1 MGRMNDVQTRDKS
14 IEILLGL
21 AAIFVAGCS
30 DPKKGLSD
38 AEMSRIALTQKIEL
52 VKASGGLV
60 LMVGGETLSSSE
72 ILETALPAQGKEV
85 SLAEYLKPM
94 AQSSNLD
101 QFKQQGRAY
110 VEEVLTGKIS
120 NLLLYQYAKKET
132 GDSEQVKEYLDQ
144 MAEKELRQ
152 FVMRYG
158 GDQAKAD
165 EAIAKM
171 GIDREKFKEEQKK
184 RMITQSYIS
193 SKMPRNQPITYSQ
206 LKDCYE
212 RVKDRYFLRAAR
224 LTFRLIDI
232 DVTKVKLSDSNTNL
246 IDEAKRLAEE
256 VMAKLKAGEDF
267 GKLAEQYS
275 HDHRRTFGGL
285 WQPISPDALARPY
298 DVLAKEAEKIDPGQ
312 VAGPIDT
319 GGHVFI
325 MKLEDKQTAGYE
337 PFEKVQRQVMEIVEA
352 ERRDQ
357 IVRDLT
363 TRFLS
368 QAAVGQRDE
377 FVEFCLEKIYQL
389 NRQ

>member
-1 MGRMNDVQTRDKS
+1 MNDVQTRDKS

>member
-1 MGRMNDVQTRDKS
+1 MNNVQTRGKL
-14 IEILLGL
+14 IEVLLGL
-21 AAIFVAGCS
+21 AALLVAGCG
-30 DPKKGLSD
+30 DEKKGLSD

-132 GDSEQVKEYLDQ
+132 GDSEQIKEYLDQ
-144 MAEKELRQ
+144 MAEKELRH
-152 FVMRYG
+152 FIMRYG

-165 EAIAKM
+165 EALAKM
-171 GIDREKFKEEQKK
+171 GIDREKFKEEQKR

-212 RVKDRYFLRAAR
+212 RVKDQYFLRAAR

-232 DVTKVKLSDSNTNL
+232 DVTQVKLSDTNTNP
-246 IDEAKRLAEE
+246 IDDAKRLADE

-298 DVLAKEAEKIDPGQ
+298 DVLAKEAEKIEPGQ
-312 VAGPIDT
+312 VAGPIDV
-319 GGHVFI
+319 GGHIFI

-377 FVEFCLEKIYQL
+377 FVDFCLEKIYQL

>member
-1 MGRMNDVQTRDKS
+1 MNNVQTRGKL
-14 IEILLGL
+14 IEVLLGL
-21 AAIFVAGCS
+21 AAIFVAGCG
-30 DPKKGLSD
+30 DEKKGLSD
-38 AEMSRIALTQKIEL
+38 VEMSRIALTQKIEL

-94 AQSSNLD
+94 TQSNNLD

-132 GDSEQVKEYLDQ
+132 GDSEQIKEYLDQ
-144 MAEKELRQ
+144 MAEKELRH
-152 FVMRYG
+152 FIMRYG

-165 EAIAKM
+165 EALAKM
-171 GIDREKFKEEQKK
+171 GIDREKFKEEQKR

-193 SKMPRNQPITYSQ
+193 LKMPRNQPITYSQ

-212 RVKDRYFLRAAR
+212 RVKDQYFLRAAR

-232 DVTKVKLSDSNTNL
+232 DVTKVKLSDSNTSP
-246 IDEAKRLAEE
+246 IDEAKRLADE

-267 GKLAEQYS
+267 AKLAEQYS

-298 DVLAKEAEKIDPGQ
+298 DVLAKEAEKIEPGQ
-312 VAGPIDT
+312 VAGPIDV
-319 GGHVFI
+319 GGHIFI

-337 PFEKVQRQVMEIVEA
+337 PFEKVQKQVMEIVEA

-377 FVEFCLEKIYQL
+377 FVDFCLEKIYQL